1 MAEVI
6 TNRAAQ
12 ASANSNIFELLQT
25 HVTQLQQM
33 LDQFREQPL
42 TPAAF
47 FDLENRM
54 KSCLREVGQR
64 LLEWLL
70 AQLEP
75 ATREQTAPRVEF
87 QRETYRRRPKQPKT
101 IYSTFGPIEPSA
113 KSRV

>member
-1 MAEVI
+1 MAEII
-6 TNRAAQ
+6 TYPSTQ
-12 ASANSNIFELLQT
+12 ASANRNILELLQT
-25 HVTQLQQM
+25 PLIQLQQL

-54 KSCLREVGQR
+54 QSCLRDVGRR

-75 ATREQTAPRVEF
+75 ATRAQTAPRVEF

-101 IYSTFGPIEPSA
+101 IYGPSQ
-113 KSRV
+113 

>member
-6 TNRAAQ
+6 TYRTAQ
-12 ASANSNIFELLQT
+12 ASANPNIFELLQT
-25 HVTQLQQM
+25 SLTQLQQL

-54 KSCLREVGQR
+54 QSCLREIGRR

-75 ATREQTAPRVEF
+75 ATREQTAPRVPF
-87 QRETYRRRPKQPKT
+87 QRETYPTFFKDDISP
-101 IYSTFGPIEPSA
+101 YSS
-113 KSRV
+113 KSVLR